1 MNYIP
6 ALSRLNRQPNRKKER
21 CNPHQRVR
29 KAVNRDETDRRQREQ
44 CKDRAREREQRKDR
58 QTINQQKTEKYSRRR
73 QRGGRNKQRKIV
85 GQETERNKRITTDT
99 VNEIVRTERQRD
111 RQRDRDWETKTER
124 QKEIQRENLADKHEN
139 VDGQLNDPVRCLG
152 PKSAV
157 RLGQTDRQLDRQPD
171 RHTSYCSL
179 SATVWEPAAPNYNAE
194 RRTDEGL
201 REGRETRT
209 MTFYWKPQPTKLNIQ

>member
-1 MNYIP
+1 MILNSRFRFRFNDINPLSNIPSKTNFKFTVVNYIP

-29 KAVNRDETDRRQREQ
+29 KAVNRDETDRRL
-44 CKDRAREREQRKDR
+44 REQRKDR

-111 RQRDRDWETKTER
+111 RETER
-124 QKEIQRENLADKHEN
+124 QTERQRLRDK
-139 VDGQLNDPVRCLG
+139 D
-152 PKSAV
+152 
-157 RLGQTDRQLDRQPD
+157 
-171 RHTSYCSL
+171 
-179 SATVWEPAAPNYNAE
+179 
-194 RRTDEGL
+194 
-201 REGRETRT
+201 
-209 MTFYWKPQPTKLNIQ
+209 